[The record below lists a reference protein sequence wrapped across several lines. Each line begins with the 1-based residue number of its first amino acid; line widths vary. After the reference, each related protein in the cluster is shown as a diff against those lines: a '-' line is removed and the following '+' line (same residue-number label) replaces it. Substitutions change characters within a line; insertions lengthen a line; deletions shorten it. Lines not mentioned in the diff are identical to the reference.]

1 MAGGLA
7 RGDKERASLK
17 RQAEGAPGYRR
28 AEEGKLEYLLQQP
41 TVCQLEYQV
50 GQILELVKLLGEKKK
65 EKEKTRLRSR
75 YSRNS
80 KLKKR
85 AAPPPEPRRS
95 SRPKKA
101 RQL

>member
-1 MAGGLA
+1 M
-7 RGDKERASLK
+7 SLK
-17 RQAEGAPGYRR
+17 RQAEEALGHRR
-28 AEEGKLEYLLQQP
+28 AKEKLEYLLQQP

-50 GQILELVKLLGEKKK
+50 GQILELVKLLGENKK
-65 EKEKTRLRSR
+65 EMEKTGQRSR
-75 YSRNS
+75 DPRDS